1 MQSIFFLL
9 FLTFSAVVLATSSTS
24 YNKWVENLPSCM
36 QPCFNTFFTNIAQA
50 KCGKGASSSTKPSDI
65 NCICQSGTFTSTNGI
80 APSIADC
87 ASVLCPDAASQ
98 LQTVLGSYTQLCLNQ
113 VNSDG
118 SVPSLGSTT
127 PVSGLDAILVSGG
140 IALLQCVL

>member
-1 MQSIFFLL
+1 MRSIFLL
-9 FLTFSAVVLATSSTS
+9 CLALSTTVLASPSIS
-24 YNKWVENLPSCM
+24 YNKWVASLPSCM
-36 QPCFNTFFTNIAQA
+36 QPCFNTFFANIAET

-65 NCICQSGTFTSTNGI
+65 HCICQSGTFTSSNGY

-87 ASVLCPDAASQ
+87 ASALCPDAESQ
-98 LQTVLGSYTQLCLNQ
+98 LQTVLGSYTQLCLSQ

-127 PVSGLDAILVSGG
+127 VVSGLDAILVSGG